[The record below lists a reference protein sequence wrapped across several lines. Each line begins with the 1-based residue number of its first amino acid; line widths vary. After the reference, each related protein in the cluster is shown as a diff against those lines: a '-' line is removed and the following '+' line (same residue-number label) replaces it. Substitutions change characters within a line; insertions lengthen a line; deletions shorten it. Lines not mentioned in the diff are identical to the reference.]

1 MSSQILSLMQ
11 AAGAIQSPRI
21 IAPELMQWK
30 RIFTLSHTFVA

>member
-1 MSSQILSLMQ
+1 MQ

-30 RIFTLSHTFVA
+30 NIFTFIQLFFA